1 MGEGSVEKVFP
12 SKYVIGV
19 NNLEMGIKSRYIFI
33 YVEDSGWYLEPV
45 VVIEVPFYDWLEE

>member
-33 YVEDSGWYLEPV
+33 YVEDSG
-45 VVIEVPFYDWLEE
+45 

>member
-19 NNLEMGIKSRYIFI
+19 NNLEMGIKSRYYFNMLKTQ
-33 YVEDSGWYLEPV
+33 DGTLSRSS
-45 VVIEVPFYDWLEE
+45 